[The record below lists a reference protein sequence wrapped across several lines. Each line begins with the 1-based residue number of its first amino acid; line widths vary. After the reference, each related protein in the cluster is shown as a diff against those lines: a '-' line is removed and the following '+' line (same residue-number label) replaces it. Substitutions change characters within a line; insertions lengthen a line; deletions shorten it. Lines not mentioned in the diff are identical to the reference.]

1 MHQLRF
7 VRRTGKF
14 EQVVHLNGEG
24 HTMPAFTFEK
34 ISPPVR
40 RAPAASTPKK
50 PRGLISQM
58 IDRLAERRARRAL
71 QGDRAISRDEKQAE

>member
-1 MHQLRF
+1 
-7 VRRTGKF
+7 
-14 EQVVHLNGEG
+14 
-24 HTMPAFTFEK
+24 MPAFSFEK

-71 QGDRAISRDEKQAE
+71 RGERAMRRDGKAAE